1 MIDQIDNQRFLPY
14 GKQNVSE
21 QDINEVINVLKSDF
35 LTQGPTVNLFEEA
48 ISKNGPLPELLAIQK
63 FLEDSPFDLDS
74 DWG

>member
-1 MIDQIDNQRFLPY
+1 MIKNHMY
-14 GKQNVSE
+14 MG
-21 QDINEVINVLKSDF
+21 EVAYDV
-35 LTQGPTVNLFEEA
+35 EEA